1 MERRVLTWL
10 SWIKKTAGV
19 TVLLLSAFLMIRFP
33 ALAAGTG
40 AAAHIDLKDGEYSV
54 DVTLGG
60 GSGRASVVSPAVL
73 TVKDGTA
80 FARIAWSSPNYDYMK
95 IGNEIYDPV
104 NKEGNSVFEIPVSV
118 FDEEIPVAA
127 DTTAMSVPHE
137 ISYTLTFHLDSVRK
151 GRGETVLKA
160 LAAAVCLAAG
170 AAVILFVWRTFIK
183 GKK

>member
-1 MERRVLTWL
+1 MERRVSTWI
-10 SWIKKTAGV
+10 SWIKKTAVV
-19 TVLLLSAFLMIRFP
+19 TGILLSAFLVIRFP
-33 ALAAGTG
+33 AFASGTE

-60 GSGRASVVSPAVL
+60 GSGRASVVSPAAL

-80 FARIAWSSPNYDYMK
+80 CARIAWSSPNYDYMK

-104 NKEGNSVFEIPVSV
+104 NTEGNSVFEIPVSA

-151 GRGETVLKA
+151 GKGETVPKVLVT
-160 LAAAVCLAAG
+160 AVCLVVGAAG
-170 AAVILFVWRTFIK
+170 ILFIWRTFIK